1 MSNAPAPKKSLLGS
15 LLLFVMGLAAGAGG
29 LILALSMGV
38 KLPLPSLT
46 GKEEAKPSDAE
57 TTKGPTSPEIKA
69 KEVEL
74 RSMTAEVARERER
87 LDKQKE
93 ELDLKAKQIA
103 IDKESVETLKKLI
116 DKAEKS
122 IAEKVKE
129 DLPDEPSEQKNAK
142 RLGKMWAQMEP
153 VQVLDIIAGLGDDTI
168 AQVLYTM
175 SERQSAPI
183 LAAMGSAV
191 PEGPRR
197 ASVIQLRIKAMRDP
211 ANAKLAKQPENKT
224 AQAQPAQPAQPDRST
239 P

>member
-1 MSNAPAPKKSLLGS
+1 MSTATAPKKSLLGS

-29 LILALSMGV
+29 LIVALSMGV
-38 KLPLPSLT
+38 KLPLPEPAKDAAP
-46 GKEEAKPSDAE
+46 GAEAEKP
-57 TTKGPTSPEIKA
+57 KGPVTADAKA
-69 KEVEL
+69 KEIEL
-74 RSMTAEVARERER
+74 RSMTSELARERER

-93 ELDLKAKQIA
+93 ELDLKAKQVA
-103 IDKESVETLKKLI
+103 IDKQTVETLKKLI
-116 DKAEKS
+116 DDAEKR

-129 DLPDEPSEQKNAK
+129 DQPDEPSEQKNAK

-153 VQVLDIIAGLGDDTI
+153 VQVLEIIAGLSDETI

-197 ASVIQLRIKAMRDP
+197 ASIIQLKLKAMRDP
-211 ANAKLAKQPENKT
+211 ATAKLSKQPENKT
-224 AQAQPAQPAQPDRST
+224 AQAQPAPAAQPDRST